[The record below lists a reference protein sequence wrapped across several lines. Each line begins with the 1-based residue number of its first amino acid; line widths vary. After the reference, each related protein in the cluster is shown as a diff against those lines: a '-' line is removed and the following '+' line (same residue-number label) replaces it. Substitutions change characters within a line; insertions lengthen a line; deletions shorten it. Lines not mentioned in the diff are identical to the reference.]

1 MQLLPFLQHFATFGT
16 KYNISQLFIVNA
28 VLGIFPVFEQPF
40 TSVSLAVLTVSEDV
54 TSVKTYLEKRL
65 QNNSG
70 LQDIFGLTRKD
81 NAPSVYASLQQC
93 TATSVSVER
102 NFSILKKVLGKDRN
116 FCDDNVEKY
125 LIKLYN
131 SSA

>member
-1 MQLLPFLQHFATFGT
+1 MA
-16 KYNISQLFIVNA
+16 SVN
-28 VLGIFPVFEQPF
+28 
-40 TSVSLAVLTVSEDV
+40 
-54 TSVKTYLEKRL
+54 TYLEKRL
-65 QNNSG
+65 QKNGG
-70 LQDIFGLTRKD
+70 LQDIVGLTRKD
-81 NAPSVYASLQQC
+81 IAPSLYVSLQQC

-102 NFSILKKVLGKDRN
+102 NFFILKKLLAKDRY